1 MCYFP
6 VFTKAGVCCIGLKKW
21 MMRRLITM
29 GDFAQRMTDILNYGA
44 LNLAMGIGYKN
55 RIFDVL
61 EDLAKPATI
70 IEIAAASGLN
80 QRYLR
85 EWLGIM
91 VTGRI
96 IELSRY
102 PNGEAAYVLPPEHAA
117 FLTRNSGS
125 SNLGV
130 YTQEIPLL
138 TSCAM
143 ESVNKGFKTGEGIP
157 FSQYPDFQQFMSE
170 LADAKHRQV
179 LIADF
184 LPSIDNGKLVERLTE
199 GLRVCDLG
207 CGEGVAL
214 NLMARAFPKSTFT
227 GIDNHE
233 AAISEARAEAR
244 EMGLSNV
251 VYKNIDAAVVYDNI
265 DFCRKFDYA
274 CAFDAI
280 HDQSHPLDV
289 LKSIHYMLAPGGMF
303 SMIDIKAF
311 SNHADNL
318 DHPMGAF
325 LYTVSLMHCMPVGLN
340 DNGTGLGMMWGR
352 EKAEA
357 MLAEAGFENI
367 EVIEMEHD
375 GFNLHYLCR
384 V

>member
-1 MCYFP
+1 M
-6 VFTKAGVCCIGLKKW
+6 T
-21 MMRRLITM
+21 
-29 GDFAQRMTDILNYGA
+29 DFAQKMTDILNYGA

-61 EDLAKPATI
+61 EDLNKPAS
-70 IEIAAASGLN
+70 IEEISSVSGLN

-91 VTGRI
+91 VTGKI
-96 IELSRY
+96 IELSQTAQ
-102 PNGEAAYVLPPEHAA
+102 GENTYFLPFKHAA
-117 FLTRNSGS
+117 FLTRKSGS
-125 SNLGV
+125 NNLGV

-138 TSCAM
+138 TSCAIN
-143 ESVNKGFKTGEGIP
+143 SVNQGFQTGEGIP
-157 FSQYPDFQQFMSE
+157 FSQYPDFQEFMGE
-170 LADAKHRQV
+170 LADAKHKQV

-184 LPSIDNGKLVERLTE
+184 LPSVDNGKLVERLTE
-199 GLRVCDLG
+199 GIRVCDLG

-214 NLMARAFPKSTFT
+214 NLMANAFPKSTFT

-233 AAISEARAEAR
+233 TAVREGRQEAR
-244 EMGLSNV
+244 EQGLSNA
-251 VYKNIDAAVVYDNI
+251 VYERVDAAVIYGNSE
-265 DFCRKFDYA
+265 FFKQFDYI

-280 HDQSHPLDV
+280 HDQSHPLEV
-289 LKSIHYMLAPGGMF
+289 LKGIHYMLAPGGMF

-352 EKAEA
+352 EQAET
-357 MLAEAGFENI
+357 MLSEAGFENI

-375 GFNLHYLCR
+375 NFNLHYLCR
-384 V
+384 VENR

>member
-1 MCYFP
+1 M
-6 VFTKAGVCCIGLKKW
+6 T
-21 MMRRLITM
+21 
-29 GDFAQRMTDILNYGA
+29 DFAQRMTDILNYGA
-44 LNLAMGIGYKN
+44 LNLAMAIGYKN

-61 EDLAKPATI
+61 EELNKPATI
-70 IEIAAASGLN
+70 EKIAGVSGLHP
-80 QRYLR
+80 RYLK

-91 VTGRI
+91 VTGEI
-96 IELSRY
+96 IELSQTAD
-102 PNGEAAYVLPPEHAA
+102 GENLYFLPHKHAA
-117 FLTRNSGS
+117 FLTRKSGS
-125 SNLGV
+125 NNLGV

-143 ESVNKGFKTGEGIP
+143 EAVNRGFQTGKGVP
-157 FSQYPDFQQFMSE
+157 FSQYPDFQQFMGQ
-170 LADAKHRQV
+170 LADAKHEQV

-184 LPSIDNGKLVERLTE
+184 LPSVDNGKLLERLRE
-199 GLRVCDLG
+199 GIRVCDLG

-214 NLMARAFPKSTFT
+214 NLMAKAFPNSTFV

-233 AAISEARAEAR
+233 GAIKVGRDESQKRR
-244 EMGLSNV
+244 LSNV
-251 VYKNIDAAVVYDNI
+251 VYKAADASVIHGNR
-265 DFCRKFDYA
+265 DFYEKFDYV

-280 HDQSHPLDV
+280 HDQSHPLEV
-289 LKSIHYMLAPGGMF
+289 LKGIRYMLAPGGMF

-325 LYTVSLMHCMPVGLN
+325 LYTVSLMHCMPIGLN
-340 DNGTGLGMMWGR
+340 DNGTGLGMMWGQ
-352 EKAEA
+352 EQAEV
-357 MLAEAGFENI
+357 MLAGAGFENVN
-367 EVIEMEHD
+367 VIEMEND